1 MRPRRASTEEL
12 RDDERGSA
20 ALEFI
25 VGGVVLLVPI
35 VYLVVTLGLI
45 QSHALGVESASRH
58 IARAVASAEGTN
70 DADDRAGAVLKA
82 IVREYELDPDEVEV
96 HLACVGEAA
105 TCPVAGGTVRVTV
118 SSSVG
123 LPLVPPVLG
132 LEDAARVG
140 VESSSVQKVSRYW
153 RDG

>member
-1 MRPRRASTEEL
+1 MRPRRASTERL
-12 RDDERGSA
+12 LDDEAGSA

-25 VGGVVLLVPI
+25 VGGVILLVPI
-35 VYLVVTLGLI
+35 IYLVVTLGII

-58 IARAVASAEGTN
+58 VARAVASAESVE
-70 DADDRAGAVLKA
+70 DADDRAAAVLDSL
-82 IVREYELDPDEVEV
+82 VTEYDLDRDT
-96 HLACVGEAA
+96 LAVDVSCVGDAV
-105 TCPVAGGTVRVTV
+105 TCPTAGAIVRVTV
-118 SSSVG
+118 SSSVP

-132 LEDAARVG
+132 LDDAARVG

>member
-1 MRPRRASTEEL
+1 MPPQRASSDRL
-12 RDDERGSA
+12 RDDEGGSA

-35 VYLVVTLGLI
+35 VYLIVALGMI
-45 QSHALGVESASRH
+45 QSHSLGVESASRH
-58 IARAVASAEGTN
+58 IARAVASAESVE
-70 DADDRAGAVLKA
+70 DADHRAATVLDSLVQEYDLDEDALEVDVSCVDAATTCPTAGA
-82 IVREYELDPDEVEV
+82 I
-96 HLACVGEAA
+96 
-105 TCPVAGGTVRVTV
+105 VRVTV
-118 SSSVG
+118 SSSVA

-132 LEDAARVG
+132 LDDAARVG